1 MSFLRWLAGPSRKMK
16 IVEGAGGKFRWQAYL
31 DGVYVAQSTIQ
42 GRLNPEKAIKMAR
55 LVLGRGWEIDPV
67 PVLSDRATSQ
77 RNLEGEQL

>member
-1 MSFLRWLAGPSRKMK
+1 MSFLRWLAGPSRKVK

-42 GRLNPEKAIKMAR
+42 GRGTSEKAIKMAR

-67 PVLSDRATSQ
+67 PAPSTAAAERKLDGENRA
-77 RNLEGEQL
+77 